1 MVPAKRSLKGFVI
14 AYFLIFGI
22 IVSSYAQARI
32 AIVGGVDESTVIQTS
47 NQPDFSNY
55 EKGYSPRVGFHIGLM
70 GDFPLTP
77 KSKFY
82 FQPGIEFF
90 NKGRK
95 FQQITNNGVGDTAV
109 YLTNSFQFIN
119 YIDIPLNLVY
129 KFELAKKIALIVG
142 FGPYISFFYDG
153 KENST
158 TVGPDNYYSSTGN
171 VTNLPVGDG
180 PGQYRTLDY
189 GVNALAGIYL
199 GGSFIT
205 ANFSRG
211 LQNAY
216 QDSTYSGTFKNQVFS
231 VTLGVYLG
239 ERRNKKPDNKND
251 STDSDCDGIID
262 KVDFCP
268 TVPGLKK
275 YNGCPIPD
283 SDCDSINDEEDKCP
297 LVAGLRR
304 YNGCPIPDTDGDSVN
319 DEEDKCP
326 TAKGLAKY
334 KGCPIPFDET
344 LATDSISGDTMIY
357 YIYYDPNRIRTNVK
371 GTITLNKIHNL
382 LKTNETLNIK
392 ISGYSDKNN
401 STKIAF
407 KQSANRAIIVRNY
420 MKKDSVAASRMKTYY
435 WGSRKALV
443 SRKDKPDQWKD
454 RRVEIAVY
462 QKIKKVKPISND
474 QYTANNSELIIK
486 QHNKKTISRK
496 NNQTVVYNDNIP
508 DTTSNVKINNNA
520 ADSGVSE
527 TSNDKAAA
535 VKHKNAHTKKSNQSV
550 SNNNST
556 DTTGVNNAIAVT
568 ASDNNNY
575 PNKKINAVN
584 GQQTS
589 NNNEKASDT
598 SNTNINST
606 SITKSKQQ
614 TTNSNLSNTAII
626 DSNTTGRN
634 YSDTVTTEKN
644 GQAASNKTASNS
656 SAVGNNNTSS
666 RINNKTV
673 ITEKNDQTV
682 NNGYNSNSAVTSND
696 RNNNKTLVTEK
707 NDQLVNSNVVS
718 NNTSSRINNKTLST
732 TKNDQTVKNN
742 QLVSSNNSTLGT
754 TENISSNKNADV
766 VRKSNQQ
773 LSTDTANINETDQT
787 ISKIPPSQIDDTD
800 KVLDCYT
807 IYFDPNQSILNSASF
822 DILDHIRE
830 ILKEDSTLYI
840 GISGY
845 SERIGSE
852 KSAQKLSQDRAYI
865 SRDYMNSYGV
875 TIDRIRVS
883 YWGSKIPVADDNDP
897 YQQWENRRVEICIYL
912 YPK

>member
-22 IVSSYAQARI
+22 TLSSYAQARI
-32 AIVGGVDESTVIQTS
+32 AIVGGVNESTVIQTS

-55 EKGYSPRVGFHIGLM
+55 KTGYSPRVGFHIGLM
-70 GDFPLTP
+70 GDFPLAP
-77 KSKFY
+77 KSKFS

-95 FQQITNNGVGDTAV
+95 FQQITKNGVGDTAV
-109 YLTNSFQFIN
+109 YLTNSFQFLN

-129 KFELAKKIALIVG
+129 KFELAKKVALIVG
-142 FGPYISFFYDG
+142 VGPYISFFYDG

-158 TVGPDNYYSSTGN
+158 TVGPNNYYSSTGN
-171 VTNLPVGDG
+171 ITNLPVGDG
-180 PGQYRTLDY
+180 PGQYKTLDY

-231 VTLGVYLG
+231 ITLGVYLG
-239 ERRNKKPDNKND
+239 ERKKKPENKND
-251 STDSDCDGIID
+251 STDEDGDGIID

-326 TAKGLAKY
+326 TAKGLVKY

-344 LATDSISGDTMIY
+344 LAVDSISGDTMIY
-357 YIYYDPNRIRTNVK
+357 YIYYDPNKIRTNVK
-371 GTITLNKIHNL
+371 GVTTLNKIRNL

-401 STKIAF
+401 SAKIAF

-420 MKKDSVAASRMKTYY
+420 MKKDSVAASRMKTHY
-435 WGSRKALV
+435 WGSKKALA
-443 SRKDKPDQWKD
+443 SRIDKLDQWKD

-462 QKIKKVKPISND
+462 QKIKKIEPIPND
-474 QYTANNSELIIK
+474 QDTTNNNEAIIK
-486 QHNKKTISRK
+486 PRNKKTIVRK
-496 NNQTVVYNDNIP
+496 NNQTVVYSNNIA
-508 DTTSNVKINNNA
+508 DTTNSINVNNS
-520 ADSGVSE
+520 DSGVANINSNRKAADNNISE
-527 TSNDKAAA
+527 TSNDKVAA
-535 VKHKNAHTKKSNQSV
+535 VKYKNVHTKKSNQSV
-550 SNNNST
+550 SNNNSI
-556 DTTGVNNAIAVT
+556 DTTGVDNAIIPA
-568 ASDNNNY
+568 ASNNKNY

-584 GQQTS
+584 GQQIR
-589 NNNEKASDT
+589 NNSEIASDT
-598 SNTNINST
+598 SNTNININGT

-614 TTNSNLSNTAII
+614 TTNNNLSNTAI
-626 DSNTTGRN
+626 
-634 YSDTVTTEKN
+634 V
-644 GQAASNKTASNS
+644 
-656 SAVGNNNTSS
+656 
-666 RINNKTV
+666 
-673 ITEKNDQTV
+673 
-682 NNGYNSNSAVTSND
+682 
-696 RNNNKTLVTEK
+696 NNNKTLISEK
-707 NDQLVNSNVVS
+707 NNQSADNNNASKNSELANNSSSTLATSENVNSNKNTNVV
-718 NNTSSRINNKTLST
+718 K
-732 TKNDQTVKNN
+732 
-742 QLVSSNNSTLGT
+742 
-754 TENISSNKNADV
+754 
-766 VRKSNQQ
+766 KSNQQ
-773 LSTDTANINETDQT
+773 LLTDTVNNDGTDQT

-800 KVLDCYT
+800 RVLDCYT

-822 DILDHIRE
+822 DILDHIRD
-830 ILKEDSTLYI
+830 ILKNDSTLYI

-875 TIDRIRVS
+875 TMDRIRVS
-883 YWGSKIPVADDNDP
+883 YWGSKIPVADDSDP
-897 YQQWENRRVEICIYL
+897 YQQWENRRVEICIYV

>member
-14 AYFLIFGI
+14 VYFLLFGI
-22 IVSSYAQARI
+22 KFSSYAQARI

-47 NQPDFSNY
+47 NQRDFSNY
-55 EKGYSPRVGFHIGLM
+55 KKGYSPRVGFHIGLI
-70 GDFPLTP
+70 GDFPLAP

-95 FQQITNNGVGDTAV
+95 FQQITKNGVGDTAV
-109 YLTNSFQFIN
+109 YLTNSFQFLN

-129 KFELAKKIALIVG
+129 RFELAKKIALIVG
-142 FGPYISFFYDG
+142 MGPYISFFYNG

-158 TVGPDNYYSSTGN
+158 TVGPNNYYSSTGN
-171 VTNLPVGDG
+171 VTNLSVGDG

-189 GVNALAGIYL
+189 GINALAGIYL

-239 ERRNKKPDNKND
+239 ERKNKKPDNKND
-251 STDSDCDGIID
+251 STDEDCDGIID

-297 LVAGLRR
+297 MVAGLRR
-304 YNGCPIPDTDGDSVN
+304 YNGCPIPDTDGDSIN

-344 LATDSISGDTMIY
+344 LAADSISGDTMIY
-357 YIYYDPNRIRTNVK
+357 YIYYDPNRIRINVK
-371 GTITLNKIHNL
+371 GAITLNKIRNL
-382 LKTNETLNIK
+382 LKANETLNIK

-401 STKIAF
+401 SKKIAF
-407 KQSANRAIIVRNY
+407 KQSADRAVIVRNY
-420 MKKDSVAASRMKTYY
+420 MKNNSVPAGRMKIYY
-435 WGSRKALV
+435 WGSIKALA
-443 SRKDKPDQWKD
+443 SRKDKLDQWKD

-462 QKIKKVKPISND
+462 QKIKKEKPISNN
-474 QYTANNSELIIK
+474 QNTANNSEETIK
-486 QHNKKTISRK
+486 QHNKKNIARK
-496 NNQTVVYNDNIP
+496 NNQTVVHNNNVS
-508 DTTSNVKINNNA
+508 DTTTNIKIDNSDSLVNINGNRKTADNNISKRSSDKTAPVKYKNGHPKKNNQSVINNNSI
-520 ADSGVSE
+520 D
-527 TSNDKAAA
+527 TSVGNITS
-535 VKHKNAHTKKSNQSV
+535 VTNITINKKY
-550 SNNNST
+550 
-556 DTTGVNNAIAVT
+556 I
-568 ASDNNNY
+568 
-575 PNKKINAVN
+575 NKKINATN
-584 GQQTS
+584 DQQIS
-589 NNNEKASDT
+589 NDSETASDT
-598 SNTNINST
+598 SNTNINSRRL
-606 SITKSKQQ
+606 TKSKQQ
-614 TTNSNLSNTAII
+614 ISNNNLSNTVADNNTTSRNENKTLTTETNDQTIGNNTA
-626 DSNTTGRN
+626 SNTTAIDDNNNISKYKSKTLIRKEN
-634 YSDTVTTEKN
+634 DQTANKNTV
-644 GQAASNKTASNS
+644 SNS
-656 SAVGNNNTSS
+656 SAIVDNNHIGRNK
-666 RINNKTV
+666 NKTL
-673 ITEKNDQTV
+673 IAEKNDQTA
-682 NNGYNSNSAVTSND
+682 NNSNTS
-696 RNNNKTLVTEK
+696 
-707 NDQLVNSNVVS
+707 
-718 NNTSSRINNKTLST
+718 
-732 TKNDQTVKNN
+732 KNN
-742 QLVSSNNSTLGT
+742 QLVSSNNSTVVT
-754 TENISSNKNADV
+754 SENVNNNKNV
-766 VRKSNQQ
+766 VRSNNQQ
-773 LSTDTANINETDQT
+773 LSTDTVNSNEIDRT
-787 ISKIPPSQIDDTD
+787 ITKTPPSQIDDTD

-830 ILKEDSTLYI
+830 ILKTDSTLYI

-852 KSAQKLSQDRAYI
+852 TSAQKLSQDRAYI

-875 TIDRIRVS
+875 TMDRIRVS

-897 YQQWENRRVEICIYL
+897 YQQWENRRVDICIYV